1 MGTLPLRATARMGVT
16 TKVVVAFEV
25 LSSFFPLLKQWA
37 IFSGV
42 LCRGNARLLDC
53 SK

>member
-1 MGTLPLRATARMGVT
+1 MNGYLVVGTLPLRATAQMGVT

-37 IFSGV
+37 YFFGLGGGDI
-42 LCRGNARLLDC
+42 
-53 SK
+53 